1 MADHLS
7 VPGALTLEE
16 STPEA
21 AADGGVLPEISM
33 NDPAYREALKQK
45 ASLPGASKQGLVQFF
60 YRDEQGGL
68 DYWGVLNVQF
78 GEYEGQWVGVCQE
91 LGTAMQADTPEEVE
105 VALLEGIE
113 LQLNGTAE
121 LCDIFEY
128 LADFGVSITPVSIPQ
143 ETGFAV
149 SGSVQTA

>member
-1 MADHLS
+1 M
-7 VPGALTLEE
+7 PGALTLEE

-21 AADGGVLPEISM
+21 AEEEIWLPEAIEP
-33 NDPAYREALKQK
+33 DELTGKLW
-45 ASLPGASKQGLVQFF
+45 LPGASKQGLVQFF
-60 YRDEQGGL
+60 YRDEERGL

-78 GEYEGQWVGVCQE
+78 GEEDGQWVGICQE
-91 LGTAMQADTPEEVE
+91 LGTAMQADTLDEVK

-143 ETGFAV
+143 ETGFVV

>member
-1 MADHLS
+1 MADQLP
-7 VPGALTLEE
+7 VTGALTLEE
-16 STPEA
+16 STPE
-21 AADGGVLPEISM
+21 GVAEEIWLPEAIEP
-33 NDPAYREALKQK
+33 DELTGKLW
-45 ASLPGASKQGLVQFF
+45 LPGASKQGLVQFF
-60 YRDEQGGL
+60 YRDEQGG

-78 GEYEGQWVGVCQE
+78 GYEEGQWVGMCQE

-128 LADFGVSITPVSIPQ
+128 LADFQVSITPVSIPQ
-143 ETGFAV
+143 ETGFVV
-149 SGSVQTA
+149 SGSVQAA

>member
-1 MADHLS
+1 MADHLPM
-7 VPGALTLEE
+7 PGAPTLEE

-21 AADGGVLPEISM
+21 VAEDIWLPEAIEP
-33 NDPAYREALKQK
+33 DELTGKLW
-45 ASLPGASKQGLVQFF
+45 LPGASKQGLVQFF
-60 YRDEQGGL
+60 YRDEPGGL

-78 GEYEGQWVGVCQE
+78 GEYEGQWVGLCQE
-91 LGTAMQADTPEEVE
+91 LGTSTHADTLAQVE
-105 VALLEGIE
+105 FELLEGIE

-128 LADFGVSITPVSIPQ
+128 LADFHVSITPVSIPQ

>member
-1 MADHLS
+1 MS
-7 VPGALTLEE
+7 R
-16 STPEA
+16 
-21 AADGGVLPEISM
+21 GGV
-33 NDPAYREALKQK
+33 
-45 ASLPGASKQGLVQFF
+45 
-60 YRDEQGGL
+60 

-78 GEYEGQWVGVCQE
+78 GEEDGQWVGMCQE
-91 LGTAMQADTPEEVE
+91 LGTAMQADTLAEVE

-128 LADFGVSITPVSIPQ
+128 LADFQVSITPVSIPQ
-143 ETGFAV
+143 ETGFVV

>member
-1 MADHLS
+1 MADQFR
-7 VPGALTLEE
+7 VPGALTLGE

-33 NDPAYREALKQK
+33 NDPAYLEALNQK
-45 ASLPGASKQGLVQFF
+45 EPLPGASKHGLVQFF
-60 YRDEQGGL
+60 YRDEERGL

-78 GEYEGQWVGVCQE
+78 GEDEGQWVGVCLE
-91 LGTAMQADTPEEVE
+91 LSTSTHADALAQVE
-105 VALLEGIE
+105 FELLEGIE

-128 LADFGVSITPVSIPQ
+128 LADFQVSITPVSIPQ
-143 ETGFAV
+143 KTGFVV
-149 SGSVQTA
+149 SGSVQAA

>member
-1 MADHLS
+1 MADHLPM
-7 VPGALTLEE
+7 PGALTLEE

-21 AADGGVLPEISM
+21 AAEEIWLPEAIEP
-33 NDPAYREALKQK
+33 DELTGKLW
-45 ASLPGASKQGLVQFF
+45 LPGASKQGLVQFF

-78 GEYEGQWVGVCQE
+78 GEEDGQWVGMCQE

-128 LADFGVSITPVSIPQ
+128 LADFQVSITPVSIAQ
-143 ETGFAV
+143 ETGFTV
-149 SGSVQTA
+149 SGSVLAA

>member
-1 MADHLS
+1 M
-7 VPGALTLEE
+7 PGALTLEE

-21 AADGGVLPEISM
+21 STDGGVLPEISM

-45 ASLPGASKQGLVQFF
+45 SSLPGASKQGLVQFF

-78 GEYEGQWVGVCQE
+78 GEYEGQWVGLCQE
-91 LGTAMQADTPEEVE
+91 LGTSTHADTLAQVE
-105 VALLEGIE
+105 FELLEGIE

-128 LADFGVSITPVSIPQ
+128 LADFHVSITPVSIPQ

>member
-21 AADGGVLPEISM
+21 AAEDIWLPEAIEP
-33 NDPAYREALKQK
+33 DELTGKLW
-45 ASLPGASKQGLVQFF
+45 LPGASKQGLVQFF
-60 YRDEQGGL
+60 YRDERGGL

-78 GEYEGQWVGVCQE
+78 GEEDGQWVGMCQE
-91 LGTAMQADTPEEVE
+91 LGTAMQADTLDEVE

-121 LCDIFEY
+121 LRDIFEY
-128 LADFGVSITPVSIPQ
+128 LADFGVSITPVSIPR

-149 SGSVQTA
+149 SGSVLAV